1 MDKMI
6 NPALLAEVEKEEV
19 KFAKNKYICEV
30 KENEYNTVFKLA
42 KVDYM
47 PTPLENISVV
57 SEKKI
62 SVATCHAIM
71 LVFIKED
78 GHIDLDKIEKVERQP
93 TVIEVLSSRTRYVS
107 GDFFEAIFNGCLRL
121 ESDNHC
127 YEYLKLCLGL

>member
-6 NPALLAEVEKEEV
+6 NPALLAEVEKMGEV

-71 LVFIKED
+71 LVFIKKD
-78 GHIDLDKIEKVERQP
+78 GYIDLDKIEKFERQP

-107 GDFFEAIFNGCLRL
+107 GDFFEAIFNGRL
-121 ESDNHC
+121 ESDIHC